1 VYAFDLSH
9 LIASSEDLT
18 DSGTNFFVVF
28 INALSS
34 LFLTAS
40 EEFSFSISA
49 SNSLESSFEKQML
62 IQQERY
68 EQLQKEYFVEMTNA
82 QTLRIAIDE
91 QNKMIQEFNEDSKEF
106 EAEIEKLN
114 SSLAVKNK
122 ELKAL
127 INTTK
132 KLVPESVKSS
142 EDAIKWLRS
151 NAYTLR

>member
-1 VYAFDLSH
+1 MWSMILSFMTKER
-9 LIASSEDLT
+9 IAIVALVVLCLGLF
-18 DSGTNFFVVF
+18 GT
-28 INALSS
+28 IKYK
-34 LFLTAS
+34 
-40 EEFSFSISA
+40 
-49 SNSLESSFEKQML
+49 ESSFEKQML

>member
-1 VYAFDLSH
+1 MWSMILSFMTKER
-9 LIASSEDLT
+9 IAIVALVVLCLGLF
-18 DSGTNFFVVF
+18 GT
-28 INALSS
+28 IKYKDA
-34 LFLTAS
+34 
-40 EEFSFSISA
+40 
-49 SNSLESSFEKQML
+49 SFEKQML
-62 IQQERY
+62 VQQERY
-68 EQLQKEYFVEMTNA
+68 EQLQKEYFVEMTNS

-142 EDAIKWLRS
+142 EDAIKWLRT
-151 NAYTLR
+151 NAHNLR

>member
-1 VYAFDLSH
+1 MFKENCMWSMILSFMTKER
-9 LIASSEDLT
+9 IAIVALVVLCLGLF
-18 DSGTNFFVVF
+18 GT
-28 INALSS
+28 IKYK
-34 LFLTAS
+34 
-40 EEFSFSISA
+40 
-49 SNSLESSFEKQML
+49 ESSFEKQML